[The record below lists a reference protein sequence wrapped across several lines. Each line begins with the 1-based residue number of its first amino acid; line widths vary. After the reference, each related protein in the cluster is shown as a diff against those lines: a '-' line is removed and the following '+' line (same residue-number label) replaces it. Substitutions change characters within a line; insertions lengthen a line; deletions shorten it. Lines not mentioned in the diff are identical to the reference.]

1 MINIST
7 GEIMTQSEKNL
18 KKIIVEMKENGTNE
32 ITHVVL
38 KSQMPRRGWKKSL
51 L

>member
-1 MINIST
+1 
-7 GEIMTQSEKNL
+7 MTPSEKNL
-18 KKIIVEMKENGTNE
+18 KKIIVEMKESGTNE

-38 KSQMPRRGWKKSL
+38 KSQMPKRGWKKSL